1 MDQWSASSTSGQRAN
16 QVWERMLGCFGES
29 LIRKFGEEPPQE
41 WAAGISML
49 NDYQLQQGMRRMLY
63 SGKQT
68 PPSLP
73 EFIKLCRTVGHDD
86 AVPDERP
93 ALTGPAD
100 DGWKG
105 DAWDQ
110 AANVHLLGYITRALK
125 DKRTFNADQTRTL
138 VRYKNAWATDMR
150 EIAVN
155 GEVAID
161 VQKASWADFMQG
173 AEAEL

>member
-1 MDQWSASSTSGQRAN
+1 
-16 QVWERMLGCFGES
+16 MLGCFGDS

-41 WAAGISML
+41 WVAGVSMV

-63 SGKQT
+63 SGKSH
-68 PPSLP
+68 PPTLP

-93 ALTGPAD
+93 ALTGPGD

-110 AANVHLLGYITRALK
+110 AANIHLLGYITRAVAARRAF
-125 DKRTFNADQTRTL
+125 DRDQTMIL
-138 VRYKNAWATDMR
+138 LRYKKAWAQEMR
-150 EIAVN
+150 EM
-155 GEVAID
+155 GKEVPVE
-161 VQKASWADFMQG
+161 VQKVNWADFMLG
-173 AEAEL
+173 AEQEMG

>member
-1 MDQWSASSTSGQRAN
+1 
-16 QVWERMLGCFGES
+16 
-29 LIRKFGEEPPQE
+29 
-41 WAAGISML
+41 ML

-86 AVPDERP
+86 AIPDERP
-93 ALTGPAD
+93 ALTGPSE
-100 DGWKG
+100 DGWTG

-110 AANVHLLGYITRALK
+110 AANIHLLGYVTRALIE
-125 DKRTFNADQTRTL
+125 KRTFDPDQTRTL
-138 VRYKNAWATDMR
+138 VRYKNAWAADMR
-150 EIAVN
+150 EQAIN
-155 GEVAID
+155 GSVPVEA
-161 VQKASWADFMQG
+161 QKASWADFMKG